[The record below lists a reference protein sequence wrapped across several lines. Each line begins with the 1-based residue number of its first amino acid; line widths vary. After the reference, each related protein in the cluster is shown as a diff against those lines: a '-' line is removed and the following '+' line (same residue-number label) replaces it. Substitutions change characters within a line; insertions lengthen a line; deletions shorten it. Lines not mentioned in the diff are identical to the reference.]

1 MSRTIKAIER
11 HMIPRSSRLRVEAPA
26 RQTAQPMRNGERKLV
41 AEWQRGAEIL
51 GHAQRKLRL
60 AFAPTQS
67 PALATLSRE
76 FVMSRTLEAITKHTD
91 GSPQIK
97 PQTMKAMQ
105 IHNYGGPEVLHY
117 EDVPRPQ
124 PQAGEVLVRI
134 HAAGVNPIDWKVRE
148 GHMKDF
154 WPHKFPIIL
163 GWDLSGVVEE
173 LGRGV
178 SRLKIGDEV
187 YSLPDPT
194 RNGAYADYIVVR
206 EPELALKPKS
216 LHHIRAAAVPLA
228 ALTAWQSLFD
238 TARLQPGQ
246 RVLIHAGSGGVGHF
260 AVQLAKWKGA
270 YVFATASTKNQDLLR
285 ELGVDEPIDYTQQRF
300 EDIARK
306 IDIVLD
312 TLGDET
318 QERSW
323 SVLKKGGVLVSLVQ
337 PPSEEKAKELGVR
350 AAIIG
355 AQPNGAQLAEI
366 AKIIEAGKLAPVIDR
381 ILPLSEARRAHE
393 LSQSGHTHGKI
404 ALRVSNGDGA
414 FERKTATLQ

>member
-1 MSRTIKAIER
+1 MKAIR
-11 HMIPRSSRLRVEAPA
+11 
-26 RQTAQPMRNGERKLV
+26 
-41 AEWQRGAEIL
+41 
-51 GHAQRKLRL
+51 
-60 AFAPTQS
+60 
-67 PALATLSRE
+67 
-76 FVMSRTLEAITKHTD
+76 
-91 GSPQIK
+91 
-97 PQTMKAMQ
+97 
-105 IHNYGGPEVLHY
+105 IHNYGGPKVLKYEDAPRPEPQADEVLIR
-117 EDVPRPQ
+117 V
-124 PQAGEVLVRI
+124 

-154 WPHKFPIIL
+154 WPHKFPLIL
-163 GWDLSGVVEE
+163 GWDLSGVVEKV
-173 LGRGV
+173 GARV
-178 SRLKIGDEV
+178 SQFKKGDEV

-206 EPELALKPKS
+206 ESELALKPKS
-216 LHHIRAAAVPLA
+216 LHHPRAAAVPLA
-228 ALTAWQSLFD
+228 GLTAWQSLFD
-238 TARLQPGQ
+238 TAQLQPGQ

-285 ELGVDEPIDYTQQRF
+285 KLGVDEPIDYTQQRF

-323 SVLKKGGVLVSLVQ
+323 SVLKKRGVLVSLVQ
-337 PPSEEKAKELGVR
+337 PPSEEKAKKLGVR

-366 AKIIEAGKLAPVIDR
+366 AKIIDSGKLAPIFDR

-393 LSQSGHTHGKI
+393 LIQSGHTRGKI
-404 ALRVSNGDGA
+404 ALRVRNGDGT
-414 FERKTATLQ
+414 FERKQS

>member
-1 MSRTIKAIER
+1 MSITI
-11 HMIPRSSRLRVEAPA
+11 
-26 RQTAQPMRNGERKLV
+26 
-41 AEWQRGAEIL
+41 
-51 GHAQRKLRL
+51 
-60 AFAPTQS
+60 
-67 PALATLSRE
+67 
-76 FVMSRTLEAITKHTD
+76 EAIIKHTGPIPEKD
-91 GSPQIK
+91 SSAK
-97 PQTMKAMQ
+97 YQTMKAIR
-105 IHNYGGPEVLHY
+105 IHNYGGPEVLQY
-117 EDVPRPQ
+117 EDAPRPK
-124 PQAGEVLVRI
+124 PQAGEVLIRV

-154 WPHKFPIIL
+154 WPHKFPLIL
-163 GWDLSGVVEE
+163 GWDVSGTVEE
-173 LGRGV
+173 VGPGPAAAGRF
-178 SRLKIGDEV
+178 KIGDEV

-206 EPELALKPKS
+206 EPELALKPTS
-216 LHHIRAAAVPLA
+216 LHHIRAAVVPLA

-238 TARLQPGQ
+238 TAQLQPGQ

-270 YVFATASTKNQDLLR
+270 YVFATASIKNQDLLR

-300 EDIARK
+300 EDVARN

-312 TLGDET
+312 AIGGET

-323 SVLKKGGVLVSLVQ
+323 SVLKKGGVLVSLVE

-366 AKIIEAGKLAPVIDR
+366 AKIIEAGKLTPIIDR

-393 LSQSGHTHGKI
+393 LSQFGHTHGKI
-404 ALRVSNGDGA
+404 ALRVSNRDGTL
-414 FERKTATLQ
+414 ERKQS

>member
-1 MSRTIKAIER
+1 MSRT
-11 HMIPRSSRLRVEAPA
+11 
-26 RQTAQPMRNGERKLV
+26 T
-41 AEWQRGAEIL
+41 
-51 GHAQRKLRL
+51 
-60 AFAPTQS
+60 
-67 PALATLSRE
+67 
-76 FVMSRTLEAITKHTD
+76 EAIIKHT
-91 GSPQIK
+91 GATSEKKSASAIS
-97 PQTMKAMQ
+97 QTMKAIR
-105 IHNYGGPEVLHY
+105 IHNYGGPEVLKY
-117 EDVPRPQ
+117 EDAPRPQ
-124 PQAGEVLVRI
+124 PQAGEVLVRV

-154 WPHKFPIIL
+154 WPHKFPLIL

-173 LGRGV
+173 LGPGPAAAGRF
-178 SRLKIGDEV
+178 KIGDEV
-187 YSLPDPT
+187 YSIPDPT

-206 EPELALKPKS
+206 ESELALKPTS

-238 TARLQPGQ
+238 TAQLQPGQ

-300 EDIARK
+300 EDVARN

-312 TLGDET
+312 TIGGET

-323 SVLKKGGVLVSLVQ
+323 SVLKKGGNLVSLVQ

-366 AKIIEAGKLAPVIDR
+366 AKIIESGKLAPIIDR
-381 ILPLSEARRAHE
+381 ILPLSEVRRAHE
-393 LSQSGHTHGKI
+393 LKSIRPHSRKNRPAGEQRRRNPRKENGDVTMKTTRSSILVPGVPGYVELQREMRD
-404 ALRVSNGDGA
+404 ALRAQHPEWIEADGRSPTCDYYDVA
-414 FERKTATLQ
+414 FRGPAR